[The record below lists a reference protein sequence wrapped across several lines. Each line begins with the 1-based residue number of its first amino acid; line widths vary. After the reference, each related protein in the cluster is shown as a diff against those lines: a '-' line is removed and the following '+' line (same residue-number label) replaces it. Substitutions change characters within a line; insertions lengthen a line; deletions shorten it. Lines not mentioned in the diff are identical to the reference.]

1 MSAINSPMRDFPSH
15 GKSGHDEPGRGAQP
29 PDRNPIAAR
38 FESIA
43 GGAPTHRTADTDT
56 LRTGDPRSGMSAE
69 ILSLPDAARHAVEWN
84 ELAGRSVEQNPF
96 ARPDFLLPV
105 ASYLNPSNP
114 RILFIRRQGRLT
126 AMLPLVKDKV
136 GFGICGAKD
145 ALFFHQYGPVGAP
158 LIDREHVDETVSAL
172 FSPPARSVPGDP
184 DSATRLPARRTGL
197 PRGLLVHLDRNGP
210 IYQALESQAAQN
222 GLSPIILSKFDRASL
237 DATQDREHFLRHALI
252 RKKRKDLSR
261 LFRRLEEQGTV
272 RVHAHKD
279 SAAIAC
285 ALERF
290 MALEVRSWK
299 GEQETALGSETARM
313 QLAHGIVTE
322 FAAAGRARFDEITV
336 DGILV
341 ASLISFIDCGRLFT
355 WKIAHHK
362 DFARFSLGSQ
372 VVLALT
378 KSILDDTAIQSADSL
393 ATPNHPMI
401 DHIWRERI
409 SMVNAYFPLRRT
421 GPLAAA
427 CMCADDKMHQ
437 LARRTAKR
445 VLASAKSY
453 LRKP

>member
-1 MSAINSPMRDFPSH
+1 MSAVNSPMRDFPSH
-15 GKSGHDEPGRGAQP
+15 GKSGQGEPEHGPHALERG
-29 PDRNPIAAR
+29 PIAAR

-43 GGAPTHRTADTDT
+43 GGAPGHRITDADTV
-56 LRTGDPRSGMSAE
+56 RTDRAPSGMCAE
-69 ILSLPDAARHAVEWN
+69 ILSLPDAARHAPEWN
-84 ELAGRSVEQNPF
+84 DLATRSVEQNPF

-105 ASYLNPSNP
+105 ADYLRPKNP
-114 RILFIRRQGRLT
+114 RILFIRRNGRLT
-126 AMLPLVKDKV
+126 GMLPLVNDTV
-136 GFGICGAKD
+136 GFGICGPKD

-158 LIDREHVDETVSAL
+158 LIDRDHVDATVSAL
-172 FSPPARSVPGDP
+172 FTPPERTVPCDP
-184 DSATRLPARRTGL
+184 DSATRLPERKTGA

-210 IYQALESQAAQN
+210 IYLALERIAAQS
-222 GLSPIILSKFDRASL
+222 GLSPIILSQFERASL
-237 DATQDREHFLRHALI
+237 DATQERDHFLRHVLV

-261 LFRRLEEQGTV
+261 LLRRLAEQGKV
-272 RVHAHKD
+272 CIHVHRN

-299 GEQETALGSETARM
+299 GQQETALGSETARM

-322 FAAAGRARFDEITV
+322 FAAAGHARIDEITV

-372 VVLALT
+372 IVLALT
-378 KSILDDTAIQSADSL
+378 KSILDDPSVRSADSL

-409 SMVNAYFPLRRT
+409 SIVNAYFPLRRT

-427 CMCADDKMHQ
+427 CMRADDRMHQ
-437 LARRTAKR
+437 VARRTAKR
-445 VLASAKSY
+445 LLASAKSY

>member
-15 GKSGHDEPGRGAQP
+15 GKSGHEEPGRGSPSQ
-29 PDRNPIAAR
+29 DRGPIVAR

-43 GGAPTHRTADTDT
+43 RGSPDHGTADTGT
-56 LRTGDPRSGMSAE
+56 VRTNDSRPGMSAE
-69 ILSLPDAARHAVEWN
+69 ILSLPDAARHAAEWN

-105 ASYLNPSNP
+105 ASYLRPSNP

-126 AMLPLVKDKV
+126 GMLPLVKDKV

-145 ALFFHQYGPVGAP
+145 ALYFHQYGPVGAP
-158 LIDREHVDETVSAL
+158 LIDRDHLDETVSAL
-172 FSPPARSVPGDP
+172 FTPPHRSVPDNP
-184 DSATRLPARRTGL
+184 DSATRLPARKAAL

-210 IYQALESQAAQN
+210 IYHALERRAAQN

-237 DATQDREHFLRHALI
+237 DATQDREHFLRHALV

-272 RVHAHKD
+272 RIHAHND
-279 SAAIAC
+279 RAAIAC

-299 GEQETALGSETARM
+299 GQQETALGSETARM

-322 FAAAGRARFDEITV
+322 FAAAGQVRIDEITV
-336 DGILV
+336 DGVLV
-341 ASLISFIDCGRLFT
+341 ASLISFVDCGRLFT

-372 VVLALT
+372 IVLALT
-378 KSILDDTAIQSADSL
+378 RSILDDPTVQSADSL

-421 GPLAAA
+421 GPLSAA
-427 CMCADDKMHQ
+427 CMRADDKMHQ
-437 LARRTAKR
+437 VARRAAKR
-445 VLASAKSY
+445 LLASAKSY